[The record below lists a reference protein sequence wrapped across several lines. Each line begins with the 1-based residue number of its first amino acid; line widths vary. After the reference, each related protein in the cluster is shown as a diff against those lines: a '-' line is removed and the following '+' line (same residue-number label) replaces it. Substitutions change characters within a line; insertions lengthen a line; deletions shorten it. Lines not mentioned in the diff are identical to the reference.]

1 MSLIFIDF
9 SHWGVLIL
17 TYFLLATGVALFT
30 EYQEKKE
37 LLANIHNQ
45 GDAAERLLDQINRR
59 YNEALLIQEIGQAAS
74 EITEIDRLL
83 AAIMGSLEKRLDF
96 DRGMIMLA
104 NRQKD
109 FLIYQV
115 GYGYHPKDEDYLKAI
130 KFHLDNP
137 HSRGT
142 AVESFKKQKP
152 ILINDIAEIEKDL
165 SPRSLDF
172 VRFMGSQSF
181 ICVPIVYKGESL
193 GILVVDNVQ
202 SKKPLGQTEMSLL
215 MGIAPQIGISINNA
229 LSYQKIRESEER
241 FRSLSENAPDIIYT
255 LGINGEFT
263 YINPAVET
271 ILGYR
276 PEDITGKYFID
287 MARKEDAVRSIRS
300 FKQVRDRRQTIKE
313 ETGILLHRDGTE
325 RYFSVSCAPNFDSDG
340 HFIGVVGTFKN
351 LTDIRKSEMELKR
364 SFEKL
369 QSAMSSTIDAIS
381 LIVESRDPYTAGHQR
396 RVAQLAAAIATEL
409 GFAGERI
416 DLIRMGGLIH
426 DIGKIYI
433 PAEILTKPGRL
444 NQLEFNMIKSHPA
457 VGYEIL
463 QKVDF
468 IPIIAEMVYQH
479 HERMDGSGY
488 PQGLSGTQLLP
499 EARII
504 AVADTVEAMASHR
517 PYRPSLGIA
526 AALEEVTRQRGSAF
540 DPEVVDACLRLFRE
554 RAYEFKNPEV

>member
-1 MSLIFIDF
+1 LSLIFIDF

-74 EITEIDRLL
+74 EILEIDKLL
-83 AAIMGSLEKRLDF
+83 AAVMASLEKRLDF

-109 FLIYQV
+109 LLIYQV
-115 GYGYHPKDEDYLKAI
+115 GYGYHPKDENYLKAI

-193 GILVVDNVQ
+193 GILVVDNVK

-287 MARKEDAVRSIRS
+287 MARKEDAVRSIRA
-300 FKQVRDRRQTIKE
+300 FKQVRDQRQTIKE

-364 SFEKL
+364 SLEKL
-369 QSAMSSTIDAIS
+369 QLAMSSTIDAIS

-444 NQLEFNMIKSHPA
+444 NQLEFNMIKSHPT

-488 PQGLSGTQLLP
+488 PQGLSGAQLLP

-504 AVADTVEAMASHR
+504 SVADTVEAMASHR

>member
-1 MSLIFIDF
+1 M
-9 SHWGVLIL
+9 

-74 EITEIDRLL
+74 EILEIDKLL
-83 AAIMGSLEKRLDF
+83 AAVMASLEKRLDF

-109 FLIYQV
+109 LLIYQV
-115 GYGYHPKDEDYLKAI
+115 GYGYHPKDENYLKAI

-193 GILVVDNVQ
+193 GILVVDNVK

-287 MARKEDAVRSIRS
+287 MARKEDAVRSIRA
-300 FKQVRDRRQTIKE
+300 FKQVRDQRQTIKE

-364 SFEKL
+364 SLEKL
-369 QSAMSSTIDAIS
+369 QLAMSSTIDAIS

-444 NQLEFNMIKSHPA
+444 NQLEFNMIKSHPT

-488 PQGLSGTQLLP
+488 PQGLSGAQLLP

-504 AVADTVEAMASHR
+504 SVADTVEAMASHR